1 VRKYKPPTKQKT
13 VAVFII
19 GLSLNT
25 NTFATS
31 MTTAASN
38 IPKLREAINRAII
51 KEPVHAW
58 SSSETKI

>member
-1 VRKYKPPTKQKT
+1 MKQKT
-13 VAVFII
+13 MANLII

-25 NTFATS
+25 NTFKAT
-31 MTTAASN
+31 MITAASN

>member
-38 IPKLREAINRAII
+38 IPKLKEAVIRAITN
-51 KEPVHAW
+51 KNAHACV
-58 SSSETKI
+58 SSETKI

>member
-1 VRKYKPPTKQKT
+1 MIYHTRGEY
-13 VAVFII
+13 ASHYI
-19 GLSLNT
+19 
-25 NTFATS
+25 AT
-31 MTTAASN
+31 MITAASN